1 MMSKGKQNNWKIFF
15 YLRLL
20 FSARGKVLNN
30 FKIRLFPIKFL
41 DKILTHEPTPEITK
55 ETKEPTKHKKSKLKL
70 QQEFMY
76 KNIADE
82 KDINDE
88 YCGSIL
94 SIRIHRF

>member
-1 MMSKGKQNNWKIFF
+1 MF

-30 FKIRLFPIKFL
+30 FEIRLFPIKCL
-41 DKILTHEPTPEITK
+41 NKILTHEPTPELPK

-70 QQEFMY
+70 QQEFMN

-88 YCGSIL
+88 LFWKYFKYQNPSFL
-94 SIRIHRF
+94 AEDLT